1 MKLNSQ
7 KRKQKLKELLDKRK
21 LELGVGSKTAAD
33 EVVSKDKL
41 IFEEQLQE
49 KAPNKTLIPDIKLI
63 ILEEE
68 EDRDREAMQLAMKK
82 YSKLWKNLYYKYS
95 NSGFNPKNVSN
106 FDQYNEKSQTISL
119 GEMTKLLKDHNTFPN
134 LISKEEL
141 QTLFRLV
148 NTKILKK
155 QDLQAMDYPAYYQFM
170 L

>member
-1 MKLNSQ
+1 
-7 KRKQKLKELLDKRK
+7 
-21 LELGVGSKTAAD
+21 
-33 EVVSKDKL
+33 
-41 IFEEQLQE
+41 
-49 KAPNKTLIPDIKLI
+49 
-63 ILEEE
+63 
-68 EDRDREAMQLAMKK
+68 MQLAMKK
-82 YSKLWKNLYYKYS
+82 YAKVWKNLYYKYS